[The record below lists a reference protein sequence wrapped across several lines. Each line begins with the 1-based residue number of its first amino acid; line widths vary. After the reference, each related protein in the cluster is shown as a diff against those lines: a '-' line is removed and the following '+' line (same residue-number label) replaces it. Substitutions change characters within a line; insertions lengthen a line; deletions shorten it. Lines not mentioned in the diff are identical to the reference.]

1 MNAIQK
7 QVMEEL
13 TGQIKEWGVTPEMT
27 SSDDMDIL
35 RAVLNGMGEERK
47 GSLLLELAFLPTAEA
62 DFPDDFSLFQIY
74 ATIETDLA
82 EEKLPGLFAEL
93 NKINLESIL
102 GNYAVFP
109 EGNQLYF
116 RYVGVV
122 RGNTKEVMMNTI
134 QPALNWCVSTLDE
147 DYDRL
152 IALRRS

>member
-13 TGQIKEWGVTPEMT
+13 TGQVKEWGVSPEMT

-74 ATIETDLA
+74 ATIETDLLD
-82 EEKLPGLFAEL
+82 EKLPGLFAEL

-152 IALRRS
+152 IALCRS

>member
-1 MNAIQK
+1 
-7 QVMEEL
+7 
-13 TGQIKEWGVTPEMT
+13 
-27 SSDDMDIL
+27 MD
-35 RAVLNGMGEERK
+35 
-47 GSLLLELAFLPTAEA
+47 
-62 DFPDDFSLFQIY
+62 
-74 ATIETDLA
+74 
-82 EEKLPGLFAEL
+82 EKLPGLFAEL

-152 IALRRS
+152 IALCRS

>member
-152 IALRRS
+152 IALCRS

>member
-35 RAVLNGMGEERK
+35 RAVLNGMGK

-152 IALRRS
+152 IALCRS

>member
-13 TGQIKEWGVTPEMT
+13 TRQIKEWGVTPEMT

-152 IALRRS
+152 IALCRS

>member
-1 MNAIQK
+1 M
-7 QVMEEL
+7 
-13 TGQIKEWGVTPEMT
+13 
-27 SSDDMDIL
+27 
-35 RAVLNGMGEERK
+35 
-47 GSLLLELAFLPTAEA
+47 A
-62 DFPDDFSLFQIY
+62 DFPYDFTLFKIY

-152 IALRRS
+152 IALCRS

>member
-1 MNAIQK
+1 MNTIQK

-13 TGQIKEWGVTPEMT
+13 KEQVKGWGVSPEMT
-27 SSDDMDIL
+27 ASDDMDIL

-62 DFPDDFSLFQIY
+62 EFPDDFSLFQIY
-74 ATIETDLA
+74 ATIETDLL
-82 EEKLPGLFAEL
+82 EEKLPGILAKL

-122 RGNTKEVMMNTI
+122 RGKHKEAMMDII

-152 IALRRS
+152 IALCRS